1 METKVTSMK
10 RVFSVA
16 LTLISCVALFMQAH
30 SQETTTFSAESYA
43 AKLNDWMKTNLQLTN
58 EQIPKVEEINLKY
71 AKRLEALQAKTIP
84 RRQKLDILKADDK
97 AKEKELKE
105 IFTVDQFKK
114 YQAKKT
120 EIKKQMKENIK
131 KKKGKN

>member
-1 METKVTSMK
+1 MNKI
-10 RVFSVA
+10 FSVILCA
-16 LTLISCVALFMQAH
+16 VFCVGSCTTIR
-30 SQETTTFSAESYA
+30 SQETQSFSAEKHA
-43 AKLNDWMKTNLQLTN
+43 AKLNEWMKTNLQLTS

-71 AKRLEALQAKTIP
+71 AKRLETLQKKTIP

-105 IFTVDQFKK
+105 IFTVDQFKT
-114 YQAKKT
+114 YQAKKS

-131 KKKGKN
+131 KKKGKS